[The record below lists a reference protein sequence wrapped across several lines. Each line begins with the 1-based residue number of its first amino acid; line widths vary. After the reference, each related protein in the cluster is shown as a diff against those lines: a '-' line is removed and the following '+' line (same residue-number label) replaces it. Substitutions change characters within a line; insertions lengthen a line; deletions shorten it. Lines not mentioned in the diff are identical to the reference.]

1 MEDDLVSA
9 ATIRKVEE
17 VRRLLDGAVHPDE
30 PNEDGSTAL
39 YRAAV
44 QGDAGIVRM
53 LLAAGADPDRE
64 SGGDSEGLPLCA
76 AACWGHVEIVVA
88 LLDADADPDRR
99 EDIERT
105 AMTALHWAASNEHL
119 AVMRTLLGRG
129 ADPDLDD
136 SAGRTPLSHAAE
148 RGATAVVRTLLDHG
162 ANPVSADGQG
172 RSPLDLARRYAGC
185 DIEAEVLARATEHA
199 PQGARITVRREESE
213 GGDVRIV
220 AEVRDNTGG
229 LRSESRLG
237 TGHAEIIRLLETWTA
252 GYANRPQRSQGRES
266 TT

>member
-1 MEDDLVSA
+1 MMKDDLVSA
-9 ATIRKVEE
+9 AAIREAE
-17 VRRLLDGAVHPDE
+17 GVRRLLDGAVSPDE

-39 YRAAV
+39 YQAAV

-76 AACWGHVEIVVA
+76 AAAWGHLKAVIA
-88 LLDADADPDRR
+88 LLDAGADPDRR

-119 AVMRTLLGRG
+119 AVVRTLLDRG

-136 SAGRTPLSHAAE
+136 SAGRTALSHAAE

-162 ANPVSADGQG
+162 ANPALADGQD
-172 RSPLDLARRYAGC
+172 RRPLDLAQRYAGR
-185 DIEAEVLARATEHA
+185 DIEAEVLARATEHS
-199 PQGARITVRREESE
+199 PQGAQITVRREESE

-220 AEVRDNTGG
+220 AEVRDNTGR
-229 LRSESRLG
+229 LRSESQLG

-252 GYANRPQRSQGRES
+252 SYVNRP
-266 TT
+266 